1 MDSTLAFAEDRS
13 VTALTLPSR
22 RVAVGSALLAL
33 ACVLGLVE
41 SALPPLVAVPW
52 LRVGLANIAVL
63 VALLLIGTRTAAVVS
78 LGRVGL
84 LGLFTGSLASPAFGI
99 SVAGAGCALAA
110 MWLVARHVPGASAVG
125 ISAAGSAA
133 HVIGQFVAAAVVL
146 GAPGLLVLAPP
157 SALAALLL
165 GAATGL
171 VAGLTVSRL
180 RDR

>member
-1 MDSTLAFAEDRS
+1 MDSTLAYAEDRPI
-13 VTALTLPSR
+13 TALVLPSR
-22 RVAVGSALLAL
+22 RVAVGSALLAV

-41 SALPPLVAVPW
+41 SALPPLAVIPW
-52 LRVGLANIAVL
+52 LRVGIANIAVL
-63 VALLLIGTRTAAVVS
+63 VALLLVDARTAAVVS

-84 LGLFTGSLASPAFGI
+84 IGLFTGSLASPAFGI
-99 SVAGAGCALAA
+99 SMAGAMCALAA
-110 MWLVARHVPGASAVG
+110 MWLVARHVHGASAVG

-133 HVIGQFVAAAVVL
+133 HVIGQFAAAAAVL
-146 GAPGLLVLAPP
+146 GTPALLVLAPP
-157 SALAALLL
+157 SVLAALLL